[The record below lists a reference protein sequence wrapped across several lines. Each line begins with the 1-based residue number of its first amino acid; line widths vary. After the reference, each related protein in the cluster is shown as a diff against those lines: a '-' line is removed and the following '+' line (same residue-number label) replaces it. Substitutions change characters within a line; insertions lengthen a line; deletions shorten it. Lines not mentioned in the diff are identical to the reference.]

1 MAKSKKGNTKK
12 KTTNKNNSVKKN
24 NVTKN
29 NSTKKNNTNKNI
41 KPKEEKVI
49 VQNERVET
57 KDNKKEKADKKNSK
71 DIKLEKKIR
80 KEKNTPKTTM
90 VKNDSEITKL
100 IKIVLIVTAIM
111 VVFYGI
117 TLLVTK
123 NQKSDSFD
131 NKTASEKAVIQ
142 YDDIMIGTMLNKDH
156 DNYYV
161 LIKEDDDNRVIEYE
175 TLMKLIASKTDA
187 PKIYTANLTD
197 SFNKKYLAKEANES
211 NDMED
216 FRVSGTTLVEIK
228 DGEIANT
235 YSDHDSIAEELNA
248 LAD

>member
-1 MAKSKKGNTKK
+1 MAKSKKTNTKK

-24 NVTKN
+24 NVAKT
-29 NSTKKNNTNKNI
+29 NTNKNAKQTQKNESVVI
-41 KPKEEKVI
+41 KENKNQKV
-49 VQNERVET
+49 E
-57 KDNKKEKADKKNSK
+57 KKNTNK
-71 DIKLEKKIR
+71 DIKLDKKIK
-80 KEKNTPKTTM
+80 KEKSNPKTTM

-123 NQKSDSFD
+123 NQKADSFD

-142 YDDIMIGTMLNKDH
+142 YDDIMIGTMLNKNQDS
-156 DNYYV
+156 YYV
-161 LIKEDDDNRVIEYE
+161 LIKEDEDNRVVEYE
-175 TLMKLIASKTDA
+175 TLMKLVASKIDS

-197 SFNKKYLAKEANES
+197 SFNKRYLAKEANTT
-211 NDMED
+211 NDMEE

-228 DGEIANT
+228 DGKIVNT
-235 YSDHDSIAEELNA
+235 YSDHDSIAEELSK